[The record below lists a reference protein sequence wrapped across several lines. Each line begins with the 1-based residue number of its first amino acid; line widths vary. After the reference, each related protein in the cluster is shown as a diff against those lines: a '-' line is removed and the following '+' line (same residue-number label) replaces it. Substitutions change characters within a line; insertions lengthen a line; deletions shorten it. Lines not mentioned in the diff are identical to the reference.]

1 MYESELFF
9 CFLFFANFSFRRLFR
24 DALHT
29 CLKLMKLKM
38 TEQKNTEQSNSKNS
52 IGQQNTVS
60 FDSLGLPT
68 NLLTAVTAIGFTS
81 ATDIQAQTIPP
92 LLAGKDVLG
101 EAQTGTGKTA
111 AFGLPALAKIDTSI
125 RKPQLMVLAPTRE
138 LAMQVAEAIESFGK
152 NMKGLTV
159 ATLYG
164 GQSYG
169 PQFQQLERGA
179 QVVVGTPGRLM
190 DHLRRKSLKLADL
203 KVCVLDEADEM
214 LNMGFLEDIQW
225 ILDHLPETT
234 QMCLFSAT
242 MPPAIRKIANRFL
255 KDPEHIKIAAV
266 KKAKANI
273 TQYAWK
279 VSGIT
284 KMTALERIAEIVDYD
299 AMIIFVRTRNDTVD
313 VAEKLERAGYPALAL
328 NGDMNQAQRERCI
341 DQMKSG
347 KSSILVA
354 TDVVARG
361 LDIPRISLVINY
373 DLPGDNEAY
382 VHRIGRTGRAGR
394 EGTSIAFVR
403 PREMYS
409 LRHYERLTS
418 GKVNMYELPNIQE
431 LGKKR
436 IERARDEIANIV
448 ETKELT
454 NMREIVEAMASE
466 SELSM
471 MDLAAALLYQKQ
483 LKQPLQPK
491 EDPKPRRDAR
501 EKDSRGDRNGRD
513 RNDRGR
519 DSRRDSR
526 SENRADNRGERNSNR
541 GSRDDRPRKAK
552 VNRND
557 VDWQTYRLEVGKEHG
572 ARPGDIVGAIANE
585 ISLDSSYIGAINLHD
600 KHSFVQLPKG
610 IPTDLFN
617 QLKAVRVRRQ
627 PLAISASEEQVER
640 QAPRRHSERS
650 QRHN

>member
-1 MYESELFF
+1 
-9 CFLFFANFSFRRLFR
+9 
-24 DALHT
+24 
-29 CLKLMKLKM
+29 M
-38 TEQKNTEQSNSKNS
+38 TDQINTQSNDEV
-52 IGQQNTVS
+52 G
-60 FDSLGLPT
+60 FDSLGLPE
-68 NLLTAVTAIGFTS
+68 NLLTAITNIGFSS
-81 ATDIQAQTIPP
+81 ATAIQAQTIPP

-125 RKPQLMVLAPTRE
+125 KKPQLMVLAPTRE

-152 NMKGLTV
+152 DMKGLRV

-203 KVCVLDEADEM
+203 RVCVLDEADEM

-225 ILDHLPETT
+225 ILDHLPKTT

-266 KKAKANI
+266 KQAKANI

-279 VSGIT
+279 VGGIT

-328 NGDMNQAQRERCI
+328 NGDLNQAQRERCI

-394 EGTSIAFVR
+394 EGMSIAFVR

-409 LRHYERLTS
+409 IRHYERLTS
-418 GKVNMYELPNIQE
+418 GTVNMYELPNIEE

-436 IERARDEIANIV
+436 IERARDEIAGIV
-448 ETKELT
+448 AAKDLT
-454 NMREIVEAMASE
+454 SMREIIEAMASE

-471 MDLAAALLYQKQ
+471 VDLAAALLFQKQ

-491 EDPKPRRDAR
+491 EDPKPRRDSR
-501 EKDSRGDRNGRD
+501 ERDSRERNGRD

-526 SENRADNRGERNSNR
+526 ADSRGDRNGQR
-541 GSRDDRPRKAK
+541 GSRDDKPRKAK

-585 ISLDSSYIGAINLHD
+585 ISLDSSYIGAINLHE

-610 IPTDLFN
+610 IPADLFK
-617 QLKAVRVRRQ
+617 QLKGVRVRRQ
-627 PLAISASEEQVER
+627 PLAITASDEQVASQR
-640 QAPRRHSERS
+640 PRRSERPA
-650 QRHN
+650 RNN

>member
-1 MYESELFF
+1 
-9 CFLFFANFSFRRLFR
+9 
-24 DALHT
+24 
-29 CLKLMKLKM
+29 M
-38 TEQKNTEQSNSKNS
+38 TEQKNTEQNKTEQNNEA
-52 IGQQNTVS
+52 IG
-60 FDSLGLPT
+60 FDTLGLPDD
-68 NLLTAVTAIGFTS
+68 LLSAVTSIGFDA
-81 ATDIQAQTIPP
+81 ATDIQARTIP
-92 LLAGKDVLG
+92 LLLSGKDVLG

-111 AFGLPALAKIDTSI
+111 AFGLPALAKIDTSVK
-125 RKPQLMVLAPTRE
+125 KPQLMVLAPTRE

-152 NMKGLTV
+152 NMKGLRV

-190 DHLRRKSLKLADL
+190 DHLRRKSLKLSDL
-203 KVCVLDEADEM
+203 RVCVLDEADEM

-225 ILDHLPETT
+225 ILDHLPKTT

-242 MPPAIRKIANRFL
+242 MPAAIRKIANRFL
-255 KDPEHIKIAAV
+255 KDPEHVKIAAV
-266 KKAKANI
+266 KQSKANI

-279 VSGIT
+279 VGGIT

-328 NGDMNQAQRERCI
+328 NGDMNQAQRERSI
-341 DQMKSG
+341 EQMKSG

-394 EGTSIAFVR
+394 EGMSIAFVR

-409 LRHYERLTS
+409 IRHYERLTS
-418 GKVNMYELPNIQE
+418 GTVNMYELPNIQE
-431 LGKKR
+431 LGEKR
-436 IERARDEIANIV
+436 VERARDEIASIV
-448 ETKELT
+448 GAKDLTSMRTIIET
-454 NMREIVEAMASE
+454 MAAE

-471 MDLAAALLYQKQ
+471 VDLAAALLYQKQ
-483 LKQPLQPK
+483 LKQPLEPK
-491 EDPKPRRDAR
+491 EDPKPRRDTR
-501 EKDSRGDRNGRD
+501 ERTSNGRD
-513 RNDRGR
+513 RNERNDRSDRGR

-526 SENRADNRGERNSNR
+526 ADSRGDRGESRGDRNSPR
-541 GSRDDRPRKAK
+541 AARDDKPRKAK

-585 ISLDSSYIGAINLHD
+585 ISLDSSYIGAINLHE

-610 IPTDLFN
+610 IPEDLFK
-617 QLKAVRVRRQ
+617 QLKGVRVRRQ
-627 PLAISASEEQVER
+627 PLAITTSDEQVVR
-640 QAPRRHSERS
+640 QETPRRTERP
-650 QRHN
+650 QRQN

>member
-1 MYESELFF
+1 
-9 CFLFFANFSFRRLFR
+9 
-24 DALHT
+24 
-29 CLKLMKLKM
+29 M
-38 TEQKNTEQSNSKNS
+38 TEQNTTSGKTENNDS
-52 IGQQNTVS
+52 IKANVG
-60 FDSLGLPT
+60 FDTLGLPGD
-68 NLLTAVTAIGFTS
+68 LLSAIISIGFTS

-92 LLAGKDVLG
+92 LLANKDVLG

-125 RKPQLMVLAPTRE
+125 KKPQLMVLAPTRE

-152 NMKGLTV
+152 NMKGLRV

-225 ILDHLPETT
+225 ILDHLPKST

-328 NGDMNQAQRERCI
+328 NGDLNQAQRERCI

-394 EGTSIAFVR
+394 EGMSIAFVR

-418 GKVNMYELPNIQE
+418 GTVNMYELPNIQE

-436 IERARDEIANIV
+436 IERARDEIAKVV
-448 ETKELT
+448 ESKDLAS
-454 NMREIVEAMASE
+454 MREIVEAMASE
-466 SELSM
+466 SEMSM
-471 MDLAAALLYQKQ
+471 IDLAAALLFQKQ
-483 LKQPLQPK
+483 LKQPFQPK
-491 EDPKPRRDAR
+491 EDPKPRRDSR
-501 EKDSRGDRNGRD
+501 ENNSRD

-526 SENRADNRGERNSNR
+526 GDKAAHRGDKSSQR
-541 GSRDDRPRKAK
+541 GSREDRPRKEK

-610 IPTDLFN
+610 IPAELFK
-617 QLKAVRVRRQ
+617 QLKGVRVRRQ
-627 PLAISASEEQVER
+627 PLAITTSEEQVEK
-640 QAPRRHSERS
+640 QKAPRRSKERS

>member
-1 MYESELFF
+1 
-9 CFLFFANFSFRRLFR
+9 
-24 DALHT
+24 
-29 CLKLMKLKM
+29 M
-38 TEQKNTEQSNSKNS
+38 TEQNNTDQNNTKKTNEAEA
-52 IGQQNTVS
+52 IG
-60 FDSLGLPT
+60 FDTLGLPE
-68 NLLTAVTAIGFTS
+68 NLLSAVTSIGFDA
-81 ATDIQAQTIPP
+81 ATDIQAQTIP
-92 LLAGKDVLG
+92 LLLSGKDVLG

-111 AFGLPALAKIDTSI
+111 AFGLPALAKIDTAVK
-125 RKPQLMVLAPTRE
+125 KPQLMVLAPTRE

-152 NMKGLTV
+152 NMKGLRV

-190 DHLRRKSLKLADL
+190 DHLRRKSLKLGDL
-203 KVCVLDEADEM
+203 RVCVLDEADEM

-225 ILDHLPETT
+225 ILDHLPKTT

-242 MPPAIRKIANRFL
+242 MPSAIRKIANRFL

-279 VSGIT
+279 VGGIT

-328 NGDMNQAQRERCI
+328 NGDMNQAQRERSI

-394 EGTSIAFVR
+394 EGMSIAFVR

-409 LRHYERLTS
+409 IRHYERLTS
-418 GKVNMYELPNIQE
+418 GTVNMYELPNIQE

-436 IERARDEIANIV
+436 VERARDEIASIV
-448 ETKELT
+448 GAKDLASMRTIIET
-454 NMREIVEAMASE
+454 MAEE

-471 MDLAAALLYQKQ
+471 VDLAAALLYQKQ
-483 LKQPLQPK
+483 LKQPLEPK
-491 EDPKPRRDAR
+491 EDPKPRRDTR
-501 EKDSRGDRNGRD
+501 ERNSNGRDRNERSD

-526 SENRADNRGERNSNR
+526 ADSRGDRNGQRA
-541 GSRDDRPRKAK
+541 SRDDKPRQAK

-610 IPTDLFN
+610 IPADLFK
-617 QLKAVRVRRQ
+617 QLKGVRVRRQ
-627 PLAISASEEQVER
+627 PLAISTSDEQIVR
-640 QAPRRHSERS
+640 QEAAPRRRSERP
-650 QRHN
+650 QRSN

>member
-1 MYESELFF
+1 
-9 CFLFFANFSFRRLFR
+9 
-24 DALHT
+24 
-29 CLKLMKLKM
+29 MKFIM
-38 TEQKNTEQSNSKNS
+38 TEQQTEA
-52 IGQQNTVS
+52 VS
-60 FDSLGLPT
+60 FDSLGLPE
-68 NLLTAVTAIGFTS
+68 NLLSAVTSIGFTS
-81 ATDIQAQTIPP
+81 ATDIQAKTIPP
-92 LLAGKDVLG
+92 LLEGKDVLG

-111 AFGLPALAKIDTSI
+111 AFGLPALAKIDTSV

-152 NMKGLTV
+152 NMKGLRV

-203 KVCVLDEADEM
+203 RVCVLDEADEM

-234 QMCLFSAT
+234 QMALFSAT

-266 KKAKANI
+266 KQAKANI
-273 TQYAWK
+273 SQFAWK

-299 AMIIFVRTRNDTVD
+299 ALIIFVRTRNDTVD

-341 DQMKSG
+341 EQMKSG

-394 EGTSIAFVR
+394 EGTAISFVR

-418 GKVNMYELPNIQE
+418 GKVESYDLPNIQE
-431 LGKKR
+431 IGKKR
-436 IERARDEIANIV
+436 IERARQEITTIAAD
-448 ETKELT
+448 KDLAS
-454 NMREIVEAMASE
+454 MREIVETMTAE
-466 SELSM
+466 SDVSLL
-471 MDLAAALLYQKQ
+471 DLAAALLYQKQ
-483 LKQPLQPK
+483 IKQPLEPK
-491 EDPKPRRDAR
+491 EDPKPRRDTR
-501 EKDSRGDRNGRD
+501 ERNDRNGRD

-519 DSRRDSR
+519 DNRRDA
-526 SENRADNRGERNSNR
+526 RADNRDGRGKNR
-541 GSRDDRPRKAK
+541 EDKQRKPK
-552 VNRND
+552 VARND

-585 ISLDSSYIGAINLHD
+585 ISLDSSYIGAINLHE

-610 IPTDLFN
+610 IPADLFK
-617 QLKAVRVRRQ
+617 QLKGVRVRRQ
-627 PLAISASEEQVER
+627 PLAISTSDEAVVSQKR
-640 QAPRRHSERS
+640 APRRSERAPR
-650 QRHN
+650 QN

>member
-1 MYESELFF
+1 
-9 CFLFFANFSFRRLFR
+9 
-24 DALHT
+24 
-29 CLKLMKLKM
+29 MKLTM
-38 TEQKNTEQSNSKNS
+38 TEQKNTEQNNDT
-52 IGQQNTVS
+52 IC
-60 FDSLGLPT
+60 FDTLGLPDY
-68 NLLTAVTAIGFTS
+68 LLSAVTSIGFDA
-81 ATDIQAQTIPP
+81 ATDIQARTIP
-92 LLAGKDVLG
+92 LLLSGKDVLG

-111 AFGLPALAKIDTSI
+111 AFGLPALAKIDTSVK
-125 RKPQLMVLAPTRE
+125 KPQLMVLAPTRE

-152 NMKGLTV
+152 NMKGLRV

-203 KVCVLDEADEM
+203 RVCVLDEADEM

-225 ILDHLPETT
+225 ILDHLPKTT

-242 MPPAIRKIANRFL
+242 MPAAIRKIANRFL
-255 KDPEHIKIAAV
+255 KDPEHVKIAAV
-266 KKAKANI
+266 KQSKANI

-279 VSGIT
+279 VGGIT

-328 NGDMNQAQRERCI
+328 NGDMNQAQRERSI
-341 DQMKSG
+341 EQMKSG

-394 EGTSIAFVR
+394 EGMSIAFVR

-409 LRHYERLTS
+409 IRHYERLTS
-418 GKVNMYELPNIQE
+418 GTVNMYELPNIQE
-431 LGKKR
+431 LGEKR
-436 IERARDEIANIV
+436 IERARDEIASIV
-448 ETKELT
+448 GAKDLT
-454 NMREIVEAMASE
+454 SMRTIIESMAAE

-471 MDLAAALLYQKQ
+471 VDLAAALLYQKQ
-483 LKQPLQPK
+483 LKQPLEPK
-491 EDPKPRRDAR
+491 EDPKPRRDTR
-501 EKDSRGDRNGRD
+501 ERTSNGRD
-513 RNDRGR
+513 RNDRNVRSVRGR

-526 SENRADNRGERNSNR
+526 ADSRGDRGESRGDRNSPR
-541 GSRDDRPRKAK
+541 AGRDDKPRKAK

-585 ISLDSSYIGAINLHD
+585 ISLDSSYIGAINLHE

-610 IPTDLFN
+610 IPEDLFK
-617 QLKAVRVRRQ
+617 QLKGVRVRRQ
-627 PLAISASEEQVER
+627 PLAITTSDEQVVR
-640 QAPRRHSERS
+640 QETPRRTERP

>member
-1 MYESELFF
+1 MTTS
-9 CFLFFANFSFRRLFR
+9 N
-24 DALHT
+24 DAP
-29 CLKLMKLKM
+29 
-38 TEQKNTEQSNSKNS
+38 
-52 IGQQNTVS
+52 VS
-60 FDSLGLPT
+60 FDSLGLPET
-68 NLLTAVTAIGFTS
+68 LLSAVKSIGFENS
-81 ATDIQAQTIPP
+81 TDIQAKTIPP

-111 AFGLPALAKIDTSI
+111 AFGLPALAKIDVSLK
-125 RKPQLMVLAPTRE
+125 KPQLMVLAPTRE

-152 NMKGLTV
+152 NMKGLLV

-164 GQSYG
+164 GQSYQ

-190 DHLRRKSLKLADL
+190 DHLRRKSLKLGNL
-203 KVCVLDEADEM
+203 SFCVLDEADEM

-234 QMCLFSAT
+234 QMALFSAT

-266 KKAKANI
+266 KQSKANI
-273 TQYAWK
+273 SQFAWK
-279 VSGIT
+279 VSGIR
-284 KMTALERIAEIVDYD
+284 KITALERIAEIVDYD
-299 AMIIFVRTRNDTVD
+299 AMIVFVRTRSDTVE
-313 VAEKLERAGYPALAL
+313 VAEQLERAGYPALAL

-361 LDIPRISLVINY
+361 LDIPRISLVVNY

-394 EGTSIAFVR
+394 EGMSIAFVR
-403 PREMYS
+403 PREMHS

-418 GKVNMYELPNIQE
+418 GVINTYELPNIE
-431 LGKKR
+431 EIGKKR
-436 IERARDEIANIV
+436 IERTRVEMAQIV
-448 ETKELT
+448 ADKDLA
-454 NMREIVEAMASE
+454 NMREIVEAMANE

-471 MDLAAALLYQKQ
+471 TDLAAALLFQKQ
-483 LKQPLQPK
+483 LNQPLQPK
-491 EDPKPRRDAR
+491 EDPKPRRETR
-501 EKDSRGDRNGRD
+501 ERS
-513 RNDRGR
+513 
-519 DSRRDSR
+519 DSR
-526 SENRADNRGERNSNR
+526 SDRGGRNESRGGRNERGGERGAER
-541 GSRDDRPRKAK
+541 GGERAPRKVK
-552 VNRND
+552 VNRTD

-600 KHSFVQLPKG
+600 KHTYVQLPKG
-610 IPTDLFN
+610 MPEKSFE
-617 QLKAVRVRRQ
+617 QLKRVKIRRQ
-627 PLAISASEEQVER
+627 SLEITVSDVKTVESTPTTDRPRKR
-640 QAPRRHSERS
+640 QERS
-650 QRHN
+650 NRPS

>member
-1 MYESELFF
+1 MKIIMTDQKTETETVTEAVA
-9 CFLFFANFSFRRLFR
+9 FA
-24 DALHT
+24 
-29 CLKLMKLKM
+29 
-38 TEQKNTEQSNSKNS
+38 
-52 IGQQNTVS
+52 
-60 FDSLGLPT
+60 SLGLPE
-68 NLLTAVTAIGFTS
+68 NLLSAVLSIGFES
-81 ATDIQAQTIPP
+81 ATDIQALTIPP

-152 NMKGLTV
+152 DMKGLRV

-190 DHLRRKSLKLADL
+190 DHLRRKSLKLDEL
-203 KVCVLDEADEM
+203 RVCVLDEADEM

-225 ILDHLPETT
+225 ILDHIPKTA

-255 KDPEHIKIAAV
+255 KDPEHIKVAAV

-284 KMTALERIAEIVDYD
+284 KMTALERIAEVVEYD

-313 VAEKLERAGYPALAL
+313 IAEKLERAGYPALAL
-328 NGDMNQAQRERCI
+328 NGDLNQTQRERCI

-394 EGTSIAFVR
+394 EGMSIAFVR

-409 LRHYERLTS
+409 IRHYERLTN
-418 GKVNMYELPNIQE
+418 GTVLNYDLPNIQDI
-431 LGKKR
+431 GKIR
-436 IERARDEIANIV
+436 IERTRVEVAKIV
-448 ETKELT
+448 ADKDISS
-454 NMREIVEAMASE
+454 MREIVEAMAAE
-466 SELSM
+466 SEVSM
-471 MDLAAALLYQKQ
+471 IDLAAALLFQKQ
-483 LKQPLQPK
+483 MKQPLQPK
-491 EDPKPRRDAR
+491 E
-501 EKDSRGDRNGRD
+501 
-513 RNDRGR
+513 
-519 DSRRDSR
+519 
-526 SENRADNRGERNSNR
+526 
-541 GSRDDRPRKAK
+541 
-552 VNRND
+552 V
-557 VDWQTYRLEVGKEHG
+557 L
-572 ARPGDIVGAIANE
+572 
-585 ISLDSSYIGAINLHD
+585 
-600 KHSFVQLPKG
+600 
-610 IPTDLFN
+610 
-617 QLKAVRVRRQ
+617 
-627 PLAISASEEQVER
+627 
-640 QAPRRHSERS
+640 
-650 QRHN
+650 

>member
-1 MYESELFF
+1 
-9 CFLFFANFSFRRLFR
+9 
-24 DALHT
+24 
-29 CLKLMKLKM
+29 M
-38 TEQKNTEQSNSKNS
+38 TDLNNAS
-52 IGQQNTVS
+52 IG
-60 FDSLGLPT
+60 FDALGLPE
-68 NLLTAVTAIGFTS
+68 NLVSAVKALGFETSTA
-81 ATDIQAQTIPP
+81 IQAQTIPP

-111 AFGLPALAKIDTSI
+111 AFGLPALAKIDVNL

-138 LAMQVAEAIESFGK
+138 LAIQVAEAIETFAK
-152 NMKGLTV
+152 DMKGLKV

-164 GQSYG
+164 GQSYQ

-190 DHLRRKSLKLADL
+190 DHLRRKSLKLANL
-203 KVCVLDEADEM
+203 SFCVLDEADEM
-214 LNMGFLEDIQW
+214 LNMGFLEDIEW
-225 ILDHLPETT
+225 ILEHLPKET
-234 QMCLFSAT
+234 QMALFSAT
-242 MPPAIRKIANRFL
+242 MPAQIRKVANRFL

-266 KKAKANI
+266 KKEKANI

-279 VSGIT
+279 VSGIN
-284 KMTALERIAEIVDYD
+284 KMTALERIAETVDYD
-299 AMIIFVRTRNDTVD
+299 AMIIFVRTRNDTIE
-313 VAEKLERAGYPALAL
+313 VAEKLERAGYASVAL
-328 NGDMNQAQRERCI
+328 NGDMNQAQRERTV
-341 DQMKSG
+341 DQLKSG
-347 KSSILVA
+347 VSSILVA

-394 EGTSIAFVR
+394 SGTAISFVR

-418 GKVNMYELPNIQE
+418 GTVAMYDLPNIQE
-431 LGKKR
+431 IGKAR
-436 IERARDEIANIV
+436 IERTRTELAGVIAD
-448 ETKELT
+448 KELT
-454 NMREIVEAMASE
+454 AMREIIEAMASE

-471 MDLAAALLYQKQ
+471 TDLAAALLYQKQ

-501 EKDSRGDRNGRD
+501 ERNDRDGGRNDSRGA
-513 RNDRGR
+513 R
-519 DSRRDSR
+519 DSRGGRN
-526 SENRADNRGERNSNR
+526 ENRAERA
-541 GSRDDRPRKAK
+541 PRKAK
-552 VNRND
+552 VARSD

-585 ISLDSSYIGAINLHD
+585 ISLDSSYIGAINLHE

-610 IPTDLFN
+610 MPEKSFT
-617 QLKAVRVRRQ
+617 QLKRVQVRRQ
-627 PLAISASEEQVER
+627 ALAITVSDNQAAATDRPSRPRKEQR
-640 QAPRRHSERS
+640 T
-650 QRHN
+650 N

>member
-1 MYESELFF
+1 
-9 CFLFFANFSFRRLFR
+9 
-24 DALHT
+24 
-29 CLKLMKLKM
+29 M
-38 TEQKNTEQSNSKNS
+38 TEQKNTDQNKTEKTSTA
-52 IGQQNTVS
+52 IG
-60 FDSLGLPT
+60 FDTLGLPE
-68 NLLTAVTAIGFTS
+68 NLLTAVTSIGFNA
-81 ATDIQAQTIPP
+81 ATDIQAQTIP
-92 LLAGKDVLG
+92 LLLSGKDVLG

-111 AFGLPALAKIDTSI
+111 AFGLPGLAKIDTSVK
-125 RKPQLMVLAPTRE
+125 KPQLMVLAPTRE

-152 NMKGLTV
+152 NMKGLRV

-203 KVCVLDEADEM
+203 RVCVLDEADEM

-225 ILDHLPETT
+225 ILDHLPKTT

-279 VSGIT
+279 VGGIT

-328 NGDMNQAQRERCI
+328 NGDMNQAQRERSI

-394 EGTSIAFVR
+394 EGMSIAFVR

-418 GKVNMYELPNIQE
+418 GTVNMYELPNIQE

-436 IERARDEIANIV
+436 VERARDEIASIVGAKDLASMRTIV
-448 ETKELT
+448 ET
-454 NMREIVEAMASE
+454 MAEE

-471 MDLAAALLYQKQ
+471 LDLAAALLYQKQ
-483 LKQPLQPK
+483 LKQPLEPK
-491 EDPKPRRDAR
+491 EDPKPRRDTR
-501 EKDSRGDRNGRD
+501 ERNDRNSNGRDRND

-526 SENRADNRGERNSNR
+526 ADSRGDRNGQR
-541 GSRDDRPRKAK
+541 GSRDDKPRQAK

-585 ISLDSSYIGAINLHD
+585 ISLDSSYIGAINLHE

-610 IPTDLFN
+610 IPADLFK
-617 QLKAVRVRRQ
+617 QLKGVRVRRQ
-627 PLAISASEEQVER
+627 PLAISTSDEQIVR
-640 QAPRRHSERS
+640 QEAAPRRRSERP
-650 QRHN
+650 QRTN

>member
-1 MYESELFF
+1 MTDQKTETVTEAVA
-9 CFLFFANFSFRRLFR
+9 FA
-24 DALHT
+24 
-29 CLKLMKLKM
+29 
-38 TEQKNTEQSNSKNS
+38 
-52 IGQQNTVS
+52 
-60 FDSLGLPT
+60 SLGLPE
-68 NLLTAVTAIGFTS
+68 NLLSAVLSIGFTS
-81 ATDIQAQTIPP
+81 ATDIQALTIPP
-92 LLAGKDVLG
+92 LLEGKDVLG

-111 AFGLPALAKIDTSI
+111 AFGLPALAKIDTSV

-152 NMKGLTV
+152 DMKGLRV

-190 DHLRRKSLKLADL
+190 DHLRRKSLKLDEL
-203 KVCVLDEADEM
+203 RVCVLDEADEM

-225 ILDHLPETT
+225 ILDHLPKTT

-255 KDPEHIKIAAV
+255 KDPEHIKVAAV

-284 KMTALERIAEIVDYD
+284 KMTALERIAEVVEYD

-313 VAEKLERAGYPALAL
+313 IAEKLERAGYPALAL
-328 NGDMNQAQRERCI
+328 NGDLNQAQRERCI
-341 DQMKSG
+341 EQMKSG

-394 EGTSIAFVR
+394 EGMSIAFVR

-409 LRHYERLTS
+409 IRHYERLTS
-418 GKVNMYELPNIQE
+418 GTVLDYQLPNIQDI
-431 LGKKR
+431 GKIR
-436 IERARDEIANIV
+436 IERTRVEVAKIV
-448 ETKELT
+448 ADKDISS
-454 NMREIVEAMASE
+454 MREIVEGMAAE
-466 SELSM
+466 SEVSM
-471 MDLAAALLYQKQ
+471 IDLAAALLFQKQ
-483 LKQPLQPK
+483 MKQPLQPK

-501 EKDSRGDRNGRD
+501 ERND
-513 RNDRGR
+513 RNDRG
-519 DSRRDSR
+519 D
-526 SENRADNRGERNSNR
+526 RNSRGNDRNSRGNDRNSRGNDRNDRGNR
-541 GSRDDRPRKAK
+541 EERPRKAK
-552 VNRND
+552 VNRSD

-617 QLKAVRVRRQ
+617 QLKGVRVRRQ
-627 PLAISASEEQVER
+627 PLSITTSDEAVVSQQQR
-640 QAPRRHSERS
+640 PNRRTEKAA
-650 QRHN
+650 RHT

>member
-1 MYESELFF
+1 
-9 CFLFFANFSFRRLFR
+9 
-24 DALHT
+24 
-29 CLKLMKLKM
+29 M
-38 TEQKNTEQSNSKNS
+38 TDLNNASV
-52 IGQQNTVS
+52 G
-60 FDSLGLPT
+60 FDTLGLPE
-68 NLLTAVTAIGFTS
+68 NLVSAVKALGFESSTA
-81 ATDIQAQTIPP
+81 IQAQTIPP

-111 AFGLPALAKIDTSI
+111 AFGLPALAKIDVTL

-138 LAMQVAEAIESFGK
+138 LAIQVAEAIETFAK
-152 NMKGLTV
+152 DMKGLRV

-164 GQSYG
+164 GQSYQ

-190 DHLRRKSLKLADL
+190 DHLRRKSLKLANL
-203 KVCVLDEADEM
+203 SFCVLDEADEM
-214 LNMGFLEDIQW
+214 LNMGFLEDIEW
-225 ILDHLPETT
+225 ILEHLPKET
-234 QMCLFSAT
+234 QMALFSAT
-242 MPPAIRKIANRFL
+242 MPAQIRKVANRFL
-255 KDPEHIKIAAV
+255 KSPEHIKVAAV

-279 VSGIT
+279 VSGIN
-284 KMTALERIAEIVDYD
+284 KMTALERIAETVDYD
-299 AMIIFVRTRNDTVD
+299 AMIIFVRTRNDTIE
-313 VAEKLERAGYPALAL
+313 VAEKLERAGYAAVAL
-328 NGDMNQAQRERCI
+328 NGDMNQAQRERTV
-341 DQMKSG
+341 DQLKSG
-347 KSSILVA
+347 TSSILVA

-394 EGTSIAFVR
+394 SGTAISFVR

-418 GKVNMYELPNIQE
+418 GTVAMYDLPNIE
-431 LGKKR
+431 EIGKAR
-436 IERARDEIANIV
+436 IERTRTELSTVIAD
-448 ETKELT
+448 KELT
-454 NMREIVEAMASE
+454 AMREIIETMAAE

-471 MDLAAALLYQKQ
+471 TDLAAALLYQKQ

-501 EKDSRGDRNGRD
+501 ERNDRDGRGRNDSRGG
-513 RNDRGR
+513 RNDRDGR
-519 DSRRDSR
+519 GRNDSRGGRN
-526 SENRADNRGERNSNR
+526 ENRAERA
-541 GSRDDRPRKAK
+541 PRKAK
-552 VNRND
+552 VGRSD

-585 ISLDSSYIGAINLHD
+585 ISLDSSYIGAINLHE

-610 IPTDLFN
+610 MPEKSFT
-617 QLKAVRVRRQ
+617 QLKRVQVRRQ
-627 PLAISASEEQVER
+627 ALAITVSDTQPA
-640 QAPRRHSERS
+640 AERS
-650 QRHN
+650 SRPRKEQRTN

>member
-1 MYESELFF
+1 
-9 CFLFFANFSFRRLFR
+9 
-24 DALHT
+24 
-29 CLKLMKLKM
+29 M
-38 TEQKNTEQSNSKNS
+38 TEQKTTDQNATNSETTAAV
-52 IGQQNTVS
+52 G
-60 FDSLGLPT
+60 FDTLGLPNT
-68 NLLTAVTAIGFTS
+68 LLTAITNIGFTS

-125 RKPQLMVLAPTRE
+125 KKPQLMVLAPTRE

-152 NMKGLTV
+152 NMKGLRV

-190 DHLRRKSLKLADL
+190 DHLRRKSLKLGDL

-214 LNMGFLEDIQW
+214 LNMGFLDDIQW

-279 VSGIT
+279 VGGIT

-313 VAEKLERAGYPALAL
+313 IAEKLERAGYPALAL
-328 NGDMNQAQRERCI
+328 NGDMNQAQRERTI

-373 DLPGDNEAY
+373 DLPGDHEAY

-394 EGTSIAFVR
+394 EGMSIAFVR

-418 GKVNMYELPNIQE
+418 GTVNMYELPNIQE

-436 IERARDEIANIV
+436 IERARIEMAGIV
-448 ETKELT
+448 ETKDIAS
-454 NMREIVEAMASE
+454 MREIIEAMANE

-471 MDLAAALLYQKQ
+471 LDLAAALLYQKQ

-501 EKDSRGDRNGRD
+501 ERSSNDRNGRD

-519 DSRRDSR
+519 DSRRD
-526 SENRADNRGERNSNR
+526 NRADRGDRNGSR
-541 GSRDDRPRKAK
+541 GSRDDKPRKAK

-610 IPTDLFN
+610 IPADLFQ
-617 QLKAVRVRRQ
+617 QLKGVRVRRQ
-627 PLAISASEEQVER
+627 PLAISTSDEPVVK
-640 QAPRRHSERS
+640 QAPRRRNDRS
-650 QRHN
+650 ARHN

>member
-1 MYESELFF
+1 MTDKKTETVPETVA
-9 CFLFFANFSFRRLFR
+9 FA
-24 DALHT
+24 
-29 CLKLMKLKM
+29 
-38 TEQKNTEQSNSKNS
+38 
-52 IGQQNTVS
+52 
-60 FDSLGLPT
+60 SLGLPE
-68 NLLTAVTAIGFTS
+68 NLLSAVLSIGFTS
-81 ATDIQAQTIPP
+81 ATDIQAKTIPP
-92 LLAGKDVLG
+92 LLEGKDVLG

-152 NMKGLTV
+152 DMKGLRV

-190 DHLRRKSLKLADL
+190 DHLRRKSLKLDDL
-203 KVCVLDEADEM
+203 RVCVLDEADEM

-225 ILDHLPETT
+225 ILDHLPKTT

-284 KMTALERIAEIVDYD
+284 KMTALERIAEVVEYD

-394 EGTSIAFVR
+394 EGMSIAFVR

-409 LRHYERLTS
+409 IRHYERLTS
-418 GKVNMYELPNIQE
+418 GTVLDYQLPNIQE
-431 LGKKR
+431 IGKIR
-436 IERARDEIANIV
+436 IERTRVEVAKIV
-448 ETKELT
+448 ADKDISA
-454 NMREIVEAMASE
+454 MREIVEGMAAE
-466 SELSM
+466 SEVSM
-471 MDLAAALLYQKQ
+471 IDLAAALLFQKQ
-483 LKQPLQPK
+483 MKQPLQPK

-501 EKDSRGDRNGRD
+501 ERNDRNERGNDRNSRGNDRNSRGNDRNSRGND
-513 RNDRGR
+513 RNDRGTR
-519 DSRRDSR
+519 
-526 SENRADNRGERNSNR
+526 EE
-541 GSRDDRPRKAK
+541 RPRKAK
-552 VNRND
+552 VNRSD

-617 QLKAVRVRRQ
+617 QLKGVRVRRQ
-627 PLAISASEEQVER
+627 PLSITTSDEAVVSQQQRPARRTEK
-640 QAPRRHSERS
+640 APRHT
-650 QRHN
+650 

>member
-1 MYESELFF
+1 
-9 CFLFFANFSFRRLFR
+9 
-24 DALHT
+24 
-29 CLKLMKLKM
+29 M
-38 TEQKNTEQSNSKNS
+38 TDKNTEIQP
-52 IGQQNTVS
+52 VE
-60 FDSLGLPT
+60 FASLGLPE
-68 NLLTAVTAIGFTS
+68 NLLSAVLSIGFSS
-81 ATDIQAQTIPP
+81 ATDIQAKTIPP

-111 AFGLPALAKIDTSI
+111 AFGLPGLAKVDTSI
-125 RKPQLMVLAPTRE
+125 KKPQLMVLAPTRE

-152 NMKGLTV
+152 DMPGLRV

-190 DHLRRKSLKLADL
+190 DHLRRKSLKLDDL
-203 KVCVLDEADEM
+203 RVCVLDEADEM

-225 ILDHLPETT
+225 ILDHLPKTA

-242 MPPAIRKIANRFL
+242 MPPAIRKIANKFL
-255 KDPEHIKIAAV
+255 KDPEHIKIEAV

-279 VSGIT
+279 VTGIT
-284 KMTALERIAEIVDYD
+284 KMTALERIAEVVEYD

-313 VAEKLERAGYPALAL
+313 IAEKLERAGYPALAL

-394 EGTSIAFVR
+394 EGMSIAFVR

-418 GKVNMYELPNIQE
+418 GTVLDYQLPNIQE
-431 LGKKR
+431 IGKIR
-436 IERARDEIANIV
+436 IERTRLEVASIISDKDI
-448 ETKELT
+448 TS
-454 NMREIVEAMASE
+454 MREIVEGMAAE
-466 SELSM
+466 SEVSM
-471 MDLAAALLYQKQ
+471 LDLAAAFLFQKQ
-483 LKQPLQPK
+483 MKQPLQPK
-491 EDPKPRRDAR
+491 EDPKPRRETR
-501 EKDSRGDRNGRD
+501 ERND
-513 RNDRGR
+513 RNDRGDR
-519 DSRRDSR
+519 NSRGNDNRRDSR
-526 SENRADNRGERNSNR
+526 NDSRGAGRDARSEGRNN
-541 GSRDDRPRKAK
+541 RDDKPRKAK
-552 VNRND
+552 VARED

-610 IPTDLFN
+610 IPADLFN
-617 QLKAVRVRRQ
+617 QLKGVRVRRQ
-627 PLAISASEEQVER
+627 PLAITTSNEAVVSQQR
-640 QAPRRHSERS
+640 SNRRPEKA

>member
-1 MYESELFF
+1 
-9 CFLFFANFSFRRLFR
+9 
-24 DALHT
+24 
-29 CLKLMKLKM
+29 MKFIM
-38 TEQKNTEQSNSKNS
+38 TEQQTEA
-52 IGQQNTVS
+52 VS
-60 FDSLGLPT
+60 FDSLGLPE
-68 NLLTAVTAIGFTS
+68 NLLSAVTSIGFTS
-81 ATDIQAQTIPP
+81 ATDIQAKTIPP
-92 LLAGKDVLG
+92 LLEGKDVLG

-111 AFGLPALAKIDTSI
+111 AFGLPALAKIDTSV

-152 NMKGLTV
+152 NMKGLRV

-203 KVCVLDEADEM
+203 RVCVLDEADEM

-234 QMCLFSAT
+234 QMALFSAT

-273 TQYAWK
+273 SQFAWK

-299 AMIIFVRTRNDTVD
+299 ALIIFVRTRNDTVD

-394 EGTSIAFVR
+394 EGTAISFVR

-418 GKVNMYELPNIQE
+418 GKVESYDLPNIQE
-431 LGKKR
+431 IGKKR
-436 IERARDEIANIV
+436 IERARQEITTIAAD
-448 ETKELT
+448 KDLAS
-454 NMREIVEAMASE
+454 MREIVETMTAE
-466 SELSM
+466 SDVSLL
-471 MDLAAALLYQKQ
+471 DLAAALLYQKQ
-483 LKQPLQPK
+483 IKQPLEPK
-491 EDPKPRRDAR
+491 EDPKPRRDTR
-501 EKDSRGDRNGRD
+501 ERNDRNGRD

-519 DSRRDSR
+519 DNRRDA
-526 SENRADNRGERNSNR
+526 RADNRDGRGRNR
-541 GSRDDRPRKAK
+541 EDKQRKPK
-552 VNRND
+552 VARND

-585 ISLDSSYIGAINLHD
+585 ISLDSSYIGAINLHE

-610 IPTDLFN
+610 IPADLFK
-617 QLKAVRVRRQ
+617 QLKGVRVRRQ
-627 PLAISASEEQVER
+627 PLAISTSDEAVVSQKR
-640 QAPRRHSERS
+640 APRRSERAPR
-650 QRHN
+650 QN